1 MSNQKLRQSNFELL
15 RIFAIMS
22 VIVLH
27 YFNGGIGG
35 GINYVHGTWSNLIG
49 HVFLTVCFCA
59 VDLFVMISGYFLS
72 TSNKRSFSKI
82 FFLLFEAFI
91 FRTAQYLIT
100 ALTTSQNITVSG
112 ILGCFF
118 SIGYFIMFYS
128 IIYLISPL
136 INLMF
141 THVDEKRNQKII
153 VLLFVFFSVIPS
165 VVNLLDSLKIADF
178 SWAAGLCTVTKD
190 GTFDGYS
197 IVNFFLCYV
206 LGGYLRHY
214 RSDKKSLPKLLVI
227 LFANT
232 LLLFI
237 WGYFD
242 YQSAFT
248 YDNPLV
254 IFEAVSLILLFNK
267 FSFKSKIVNELSS
280 SGFTCYLVH
289 GFFLKYLQIEKYAS
303 GEWYVLL
310 IHVILSVLSI
320 YLICYVIHKIYTLC
334 TGWFVRLLS
343 PKIDKNKF
351 FEILNV

>member
-1 MSNQKLRQSNFELL
+1 MSNKKIRQSNFELL

-35 GINYVHGTWSNLIG
+35 GMNCVHGTWSNLIA
-49 HVFLTVCFCA
+49 HLFLTLSFCA
-59 VDLFVMISGYFLS
+59 VDLFIMISGYFLS
-72 TSNKRSFSKI
+72 ASSKRSFSKI

-91 FRTAQYLIT
+91 LRTAQYIIT
-100 ALTTSQNITVSG
+100 ALTTSQSITFSG
-112 ILGCFF
+112 ILSCFF

-141 THVDEKRNQKII
+141 TDNDGSRNRKIL
-153 VLLFVFFSVIPS
+153 VLLFIFFSVIPS
-165 VVNLLDSLKIADF
+165 VASLLDSLGITDF
-178 SWAAGLCTVTKD
+178 SWTAGLCTVTKE
-190 GTFDGYS
+190 GSFEGYS

-206 LGGYLRHY
+206 LGGYIRHY
-214 RSDKKSLPKLLVI
+214 HSDKKSFTKLFIIFSV
-227 LFANT
+227 NT
-232 LLLFI
+232 ILLLI

-242 YQSAFT
+242 WYSAFT

-254 IFEAVSLILLFNK
+254 IFEGASLILLFNN
-267 FSFKSKIVNELSS
+267 FSFKSKVVNELSS

-289 GFFLKYLQIEKYAS
+289 GVFLKYIQIEKYAS

-310 IHVILSVLSI
+310 IHVILSVSLI

-334 TGWFVRLLS
+334 TGWIVKYVS
-343 PKIDKNKF
+343 PIIDKNKLF
-351 FEILNV
+351 NIQ